1 MIIDHES
8 QITDSVLAK
17 LAATPDPR
25 LRTLL
30 SSLVRHVHA
39 FVRDVRPTEEEYEL
53 ALRFIAGLG
62 KYTDTERN
70 EAVICADILGVS
82 TLACMLANPIGA
94 SQTDPALL
102 GPFWR
107 KDAPR
112 CRAGESIARL
122 NTPGAAVFVTGR
134 VLDVDGRSVPGAM
147 IDIWQASPI
156 GLYENQDAEQV
167 DFNLRGMFE
176 ADGEGRYAFRT
187 VKPAGYPVPTDGPVG
202 DLLRASGR
210 HPYRPAHI
218 HFMVTHPGY
227 RTLTT
232 QVFADDDP
240 HLDDDVTFSVLRSL
254 VGHFECHEDGSPPAA
269 DVTGPWYTLTY
280 DLTLLPGEMRVPVP
294 PIP

>member
-39 FVRDVRPTEEEYEL
+39 FVRDVRPTEEEYDL

-62 KYTDTERN
+62 KYTNAERN

-107 KDAPR
+107 KGAPR
-112 CRAGESIARL
+112 CRAGESIARS

-156 GLYENQDAEQV
+156 GLYENQDGEQV

-240 HLDDDVTFSVLRSL
+240 HLDDDVTFSVIRSL
-254 VGHFECHEDGSPPAA
+254 VGHFERHEGGSPPAA